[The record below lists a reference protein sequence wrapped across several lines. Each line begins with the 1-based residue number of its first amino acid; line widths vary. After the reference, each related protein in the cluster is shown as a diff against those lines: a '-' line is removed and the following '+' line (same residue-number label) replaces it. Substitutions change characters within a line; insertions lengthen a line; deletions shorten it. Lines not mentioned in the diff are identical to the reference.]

1 MLLIKLPG
9 FLKKMTARQGNV
21 FALYILGYTSG
32 RVWIE
37 TLRIDEA
44 NLIPGVRLN
53 IWVSFIVLIT
63 ATAYLIAS
71 KRRGNTKENRLSS

>member
-1 MLLIKLPG
+1 
-9 FLKKMTARQGNV
+9 MTARQGNI

-44 NLIPGVRLN
+44 NLILGVRLN

-71 KRRGNTKENRLSS
+71 KRRGNTKDNHLSS